1 MQYNMES
8 DESNKILTQR
18 TIEVTSTAVIVNNRI
33 TIPATLQLRPTTGS
47 TNLNVAQTYRNVFAA
62 MEISN
67 AS

>member
-1 MQYNMES
+1 MES

-33 TIPATLQLRPTTGS
+33 TILVTLQLRPITGS
-47 TNLNVAQTYRNVFAA
+47 SNLNVAQTYRNFFAA
-62 MEISN
+62 IEISN